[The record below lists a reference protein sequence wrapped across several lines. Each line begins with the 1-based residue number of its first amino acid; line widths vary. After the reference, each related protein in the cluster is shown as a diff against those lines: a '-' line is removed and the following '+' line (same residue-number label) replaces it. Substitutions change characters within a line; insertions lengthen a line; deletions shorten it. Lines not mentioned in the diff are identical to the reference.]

1 MSGTCDHR
9 DGSSICGTEGARAYL
24 PGMRCPAHTP
34 AALAGHPEPGRTATS
49 LPKMAPLP
57 QSASRVNDDR
67 AIASGKRRSTPE
79 RYREAQTRTAK
90 EWKS

>member
-1 MSGTCDHR
+1 MSACDHW
-9 DGSSICGTEGARAYL
+9 DSASLCGIEGARHYL

-67 AIASGKRRSTPE
+67 AVASGKRRSSPAQ
-79 RYREAQTRTAK
+79 YREAQTRTAK
-90 EWKS
+90 ERKS